1 MADQLSGVK
10 SPLVRLVG
18 LAPRTPVDDRRAKE
32 GLPCSRVLAASV
44 AAIAAAGMAGDEARG
59 AAGDL
64 DPAFGDL
71 GRVSDFGGYT
81 LWSAEVGDD
90 ESVLFGGGDYYCG
103 YFVCDFLDI
112 VGVLKPDGTPD
123 ATFADPALASTMF
136 YDTARQS
143 DGKIVAVGRS
153 RLDGAHRLKVVRLL
167 PNGSLDTSFA
177 TGGEFT
183 FPDSS
188 VASESGTSILV
199 EPDDR
204 IVVAGRRGMGV
215 VVARLEPDGAL
226 DDSFGTGGMFSQGLG
241 APSHPKIERT
251 ATGAYRVV
259 ANASP
264 TLEAG
269 PRPTCAVLAL
279 TETGLT
285 DDAFGG
291 DGIEFVFGAAAAA
304 TCDVLAL
311 QGDGKLL
318 VGGSAGRLVRLLP
331 DGGTDP
337 TFRTDVVAEVLDS
350 ISALAVGSSGKIFVA
365 GHHREG
371 LAGPTILRL
380 LADGT
385 LDPAFGTDGSTR
397 FNLRSFRPVDPV
409 VHDMSVGSNDA
420 LVLAGGMWPF
430 SAGFVAR
437 LLGEGPGAAPGIIGI
452 DQASAF
458 GTEQSGE
465 ALVTVR
471 RMGGSSGAVAV
482 SYVTR
487 SPEGFA
493 AMPGA
498 DYTAVTGRFDWAD
511 GDSSERQIVVPILPD
526 SLDESPEFFELVL
539 ESAEGGAGL
548 GVHGLEVA
556 IAGTSYPAGE
566 FRFVQTGETI
576 SEGSTYE
583 LWVTRDFYA
592 SGEVSVTVRLAG
604 GSARPGR
611 DFDVSTAGNGWS
623 DVTLSWDDGDSG
635 PKSIFIIAK
644 SDGNR
649 ENDESIT
656 FELVA
661 PTGGALIA
669 SPSQSSLEIE
679 NVSNDSGGGHV
690 GGPGALLL
698 GLLAWLRRR
707 TTGRQCG
714 SHASGIGT
722 G

>member
-1 MADQLSGVK
+1 MSEQPSGVK

-18 LAPRTPVDDRRAKE
+18 LAPRTPVDDLRAKG
-32 GLPCSRVLAASV
+32 GLPCGRVLAASV
-44 AAIAAAGMAGDEARG
+44 AAIAAAGMAGEEARG

-64 DPAFGDL
+64 DPTFGDV
-71 GRVSDFGGYT
+71 GRLSSFGAYT

-103 YFVCDFLDI
+103 YYFCDFLDT
-112 VGVLKPDGTPD
+112 VGVLEPDGTPD
-123 ATFADPALASTMF
+123 ASFADPALGSTMF

-153 RLDGAHRLKVVRLL
+153 RLDGSHRLKVVRLL

-188 VASESGTSILV
+188 VASEAGTSILV

-241 APSHPKIERT
+241 VPSHPAIERT
-251 ATGAYRVV
+251 ASGAYRVM

-269 PRPTCAVLAL
+269 SRPVCTVLGL
-279 TETGLT
+279 TESGLI
-285 DDAFGG
+285 DAAFGG
-291 DGIEFVFGAAAAA
+291 DGIQFAGLAA
-304 TCDVLAL
+304 CHAL
-311 QGDGKLL
+311 TLQDDGKLL
-318 VGGSAGRLVRLLP
+318 VGGSTGRLVRLLP
-331 DGGTDP
+331 DGVPDP
-337 TFRTDVVAEVLDS
+337 SFRTDVVAGVLDS
-350 ISALAVGSSGKIFVA
+350 VSALAVGASGKIFVA

-371 LAGPTILRL
+371 LAGTTIVRL

-385 LDPAFGTDGSTR
+385 LDPAFGNDGSTR
-397 FNLRSFRPVDPV
+397 FNLRSLRPVDPV
-409 VHDMSVGSNDA
+409 VHDMSVGTNDA
-420 LVLAGGMWPF
+420 LVLAGGMSPF
-430 SAGFVAR
+430 GGGFLAR
-437 LLGEGPGAAPGIIGI
+437 LLGDGSGAAPGIIGI

-471 RMGGSSGAVAV
+471 RMGGSAGAVAV

-487 SPEGFA
+487 SPEGFTA
-493 AMPGA
+493 TAGA
-498 DYTAVTGRFDWAD
+498 DYTPVTGRFDWAD
-511 GDSSERQIVVPILPD
+511 GDSSERQVVVPILPD
-526 SLDESPEFFELVL
+526 SLAETPEFFELVL
-539 ESAEGGAGL
+539 ESTEGGAGL
-548 GVHGLEVA
+548 GVYGMEVA

-566 FRFVQTGETI
+566 FRFMQAGDTI

-592 SGEVSVTVRLAG
+592 SGEVSVIVRLAG
-604 GSARPGR
+604 GSAAPGR
-611 DFDVSTAGNGWS
+611 DFDASVPGNGWS
-623 DVTLSWDDGDSG
+623 DVTLTWADGDGS
-635 PKSIFIIAK
+635 PQRILIIAT
-644 SDGNR
+644 SDKIR
-649 ENDESIT
+649 EGSESVT
-656 FELVA
+656 FELVS

-669 SPSQSSLEIE
+669 TPSQASLGIG
-679 NVSNDSGGGHV
+679 NVGYQDSGGGHV

-707 TTGRQCG
+707 QWWPAPGHRV
-714 SHASGIGT
+714 
-722 G
+722 